1 MEVHMSDVR
10 RNRKFHWLGT
20 AAVAVL
26 SLAAVSVP
34 LTPAKAFI
42 GVDIGGIGVGVG
54 GPYYG
59 PAYYPPYYHH
69 YYHGYYGPYYG
80 PGPYGW

>member
-1 MEVHMSDVR
+1 MSSTTRTR
-10 RNRKFHWLGT
+10 RLNWLGT
-20 AAVAVL
+20 TAVAAL
-26 SLAAVSVP
+26 SLAAVAVP

-42 GVDIGGIGVGVG
+42 GVDIGGIGIGVG

-69 YYHGYYGPYYG
+69 YYGGYYGPYYDR
-80 PGPYGW
+80 YGW